1 MGKNINKDEEISSN
15 AKTNG
20 PNSFEDATKVP
31 VTSLESDLEIKMDD
45 VDIDKVRIYTQLIFI
60 IS

>member
-20 PNSFEDATKVP
+20 QNSFEDATKVP
-31 VTSLESDLEIKMDD
+31 VASLESDLEEIKMDD
-45 VDIDKVRIYTQLIFI
+45 VDIDKVKIYI
-60 IS
+60 

>member
-15 AKTNG
+15 AKKNG
-20 PNSFEDATKVP
+20 QNSFEDATKVP

-45 VDIDKVRIYTQLIFI
+45 VDIDKVRIYT
-60 IS
+60 

>member
-1 MGKNINKDEEISSN
+1 MGKNINMVEEISSN
-15 AKTNG
+15 AKKNG
-20 PNSFEDATKVP
+20 QNSFEDATKVP